1 MNVRLISY
9 SKPVIEGL
17 DTPTDLVAFCA
28 RVSNPSNQF
37 NSETAE
43 KLIKYLIKHQHW
55 SPLEL
60 CNVVLEIETTRDIAR
75 QILRHRSFSFQEFC
89 VSGDTE
95 IYFAVPGKIKSG
107 SYKPTQKFTIKD
119 LWDKWENGSAPSLN
133 GIRMPMKDRIKNMMI
148 KVYDEKSGKLTTSNI
163 KEMFK
168 TGKKDIFE
176 ITLSDGK
183 KIKTTK
189 EHKFLTAEGFVDL
202 ETAVGLTMV
211 GDRATM
217 TKSLMIGVNGELEY
231 QNKDWL
237 QKVKNES
244 LFVGGGI
251 PYICEKYGYN
261 YNTIRKW
268 LRAHGIQFTKTES
281 ATTFDVWNKGKYG
294 YSLPPKTLE
303 AKRNHQK
310 SAKKGSESNLWRGGG
325 SSNRKGID
333 TIAASLFRE
342 SKNYTCENC
351 KAYGGKIDIHHKIP
365 VSVDPSL
372 EQDQSNWQLLC
383 RDCHI
388 EHHKEKDWSGWQA
401 MGAKSKKEKSYVV
414 KWVSVDKV
422 EYVGQEET
430 YDIEVEHSS
439 HNYVANGIIVH
450 NSQRYA
456 DPTKD
461 LSFVTREARLQDPKN
476 RQNSVAVDDALLQK
490 RWEDK
495 QNLVIQHAR
504 DAYAWAIEHG
514 IAKEQARAVLPE
526 GLTMSR
532 MYMNGTLR
540 SWIHYIQLRSA
551 NGTQKEHMDIAR
563 ECAKV
568 IAEVFPLSNEFVK
581 ED

>member
-75 QILRHRSFSFQEFC
+75 QILRHRSFSFQEF
-89 VSGDTE
+89 
-95 IYFAVPGKIKSG
+95 
-107 SYKPTQKFTIKD
+107 
-119 LWDKWENGSAPSLN
+119 
-133 GIRMPMKDRIKNMMI
+133 
-148 KVYDEKSGKLTTSNI
+148 
-163 KEMFK
+163 
-168 TGKKDIFE
+168 
-176 ITLSDGK
+176 
-183 KIKTTK
+183 
-189 EHKFLTAEGFVDL
+189 
-202 ETAVGLTMV
+202 
-211 GDRATM
+211 
-217 TKSLMIGVNGELEY
+217 
-231 QNKDWL
+231 
-237 QKVKNES
+237 
-244 LFVGGGI
+244 
-251 PYICEKYGYN
+251 
-261 YNTIRKW
+261 
-268 LRAHGIQFTKTES
+268 
-281 ATTFDVWNKGKYG
+281 
-294 YSLPPKTLE
+294 
-303 AKRNHQK
+303 
-310 SAKKGSESNLWRGGG
+310 
-325 SSNRKGID
+325 
-333 TIAASLFRE
+333 
-342 SKNYTCENC
+342 
-351 KAYGGKIDIHHKIP
+351 
-365 VSVDPSL
+365 
-372 EQDQSNWQLLC
+372 
-383 RDCHI
+383 
-388 EHHKEKDWSGWQA
+388 
-401 MGAKSKKEKSYVV
+401 
-414 KWVSVDKV
+414 
-422 EYVGQEET
+422 
-430 YDIEVEHSS
+430 
-439 HNYVANGIIVH
+439 
-450 NSQRYA
+450 SQRYA

-461 LSFVTREARLQDPKN
+461 LSFVTREARLQDLKN
-476 RQNSVAVDDALLQK
+476 RQNSVAVDDSLLQK